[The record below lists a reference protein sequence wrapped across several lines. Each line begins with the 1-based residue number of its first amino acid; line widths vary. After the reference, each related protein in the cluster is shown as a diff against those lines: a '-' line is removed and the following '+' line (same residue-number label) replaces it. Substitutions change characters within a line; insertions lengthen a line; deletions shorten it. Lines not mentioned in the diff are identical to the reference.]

1 MAAAAPTTAKL
12 LAIII
17 QLQVQ
22 VNALQ
27 NGAPAAAAAPP
38 AGAVP
43 VVFVDTPQMLGI
55 NDLIDYL
62 TK

>member
-12 LAIII
+12 TAIIT
-17 QLQVQ
+17 QLQTQ
-22 VNALQ
+22 ILALQ
-27 NGAPAAAAAPP
+27 SAAPAAAAAPP
-38 AGAVP
+38 AGAAP
-43 VVFVDTPQMLGI
+43 VIFANTPQMLGT